1 MITQRS
7 SISWLH
13 GTIYLRQKS
22 RWWRDIREDCDSP
35 YKMPLACTRC
45 GPFLRPIRVHLSQRS
60 SRISGQWSEAI
71 KAIARFGPKN
81 SIMSSRQ
88 SRVILTLILNAL
100 DVVNRD
106 IGRLIAGNL
115 PTRRIRTS
123 YLRKTW

>member
-7 SISWLH
+7 SISWSH

-22 RWWRDIREDCDSP
+22 RWWRGIWEDYDSP
-35 YKMPLACTRC
+35 YKMPLAYTRC
-45 GPFLRPIRVHLSQRS
+45 RPFLRPISVHLLQRS

-81 SIMSSRQ
+81 FILSSHQ
-88 SRVILTLILNAL
+88 HRVILTLILNVL
-100 DVVNRD
+100 DVVNSD
-106 IGRLIAGNL
+106 IGRLIARNL
-115 PTRRIRTS
+115 PTRRARTS